1 LSELLLDRGR
11 VWYRCEPK
19 LTVNKDD
26 GAVTVTV
33 AIENPDPHGISEN
46 TVVYGFEE
54 ADVQKKGHYLGE
66 FKVTASD
73 SKQKTIVMTPTLPLS
88 MRQVE
93 RLAKAQRPWDLYEIL
108 PRDNHEVFSSLS
120 DAEKEDL
127 LPPSSR
133 QEYIDDG
140 KGDFVRLLRD
150 YQVLFSI
157 ANLRRTLLADKVD
170 ATARDLKL
178 VQDALEQAKQQEE
191 TAKKD
196 VALAQEEFQTST
208 RQRDAV
214 SGYLEAVAK
223 EYEAV
228 KAAVQ
233 KLIEEN
239 RAKAGQ
245 IANQQWE
252 ASRRIDERTRVMA
265 QSGTGG

>member
-1 LSELLLDRGR
+1 
-11 VWYRCEPK
+11 
-19 LTVNKDD
+19 
-26 GAVTVTV
+26 
-33 AIENPDPHGISEN
+33 
-46 TVVYGFEE
+46 
-54 ADVQKKGHYLGE
+54 
-66 FKVTASD
+66 
-73 SKQKTIVMTPTLPLS
+73 
-88 MRQVE
+88 
-93 RLAKAQRPWDLYEIL
+93 
-108 PRDNHEVFSSLS
+108 
-120 DAEKEDL
+120 
-127 LPPSSR
+127 
-133 QEYIDDG
+133 
-140 KGDFVRLLRD
+140 
-150 YQVLFSI
+150 
-157 ANLRRTLLADKVD
+157 
-170 ATARDLKL
+170 
-178 VQDALEQAKQQEE
+178 
-191 TAKKD
+191 